1 MRRTGWALGRWVIG
15 LWAGGLAGCTGDG
28 KDSAAESVPADTQ
41 ETGETGETADT
52 VDTQE
57 SDPPVEPQTMNWG
70 VTSLNVAG
78 RQEGFDLDADGDTDN
93 ALWALGALIDP
104 ALEEAML
111 ASARISVIQLQDVED
126 LAEDAEIEVG
136 FFTGADLD
144 NNDSD
149 NTSGTEVYEGGS
161 AIDEQGMARVHNPSA
176 ISGGVYTVEL
186 ATNVWEIGDDTISLA
201 TGLHIAAEPGELEQR
216 GLIGFGIATDAL
228 VAGLTALGVDPEQA
242 AQAAAL
248 ADLDTDGDG
257 AEDAISVILSFL
269 AYRCEV
275 E

>member
-1 MRRTGWALGRWVIG
+1 MRRIAWVFG
-15 LWAGGLAGCTGDG
+15 LWAPGLAGCTGDE
-28 KDSAAESVPADTQ
+28 KDSVTDSAMTDTQ
-41 ETGETGETADT
+41 ETGETGETGDTADT
-52 VDTQE
+52 ADTQE
-57 SDPPVEPQTMNWG
+57 SDPPLEPQTMNWG
-70 VTSLNVAG
+70 VTLLGVAG

-104 ALEEAML
+104 ALEEAIL

-126 LAEDAEIEVG
+126 LAEDAEIDVG

-149 NTSGTEVYEGGS
+149 NASGAEVYEGGS
-161 AIDEQGMARVHNPSA
+161 AIDEQGIARVHNPSA

-201 TGLHIAAEPGELEQR
+201 TGLHIAAEPGELEHS
-216 GLIGFGIATDAL
+216 GLIGFGIATDVL
-228 VAGLTALGVDPEQA
+228 VAGLTALGVDAEQA

-269 AYRCEV
+269 AYRCGV